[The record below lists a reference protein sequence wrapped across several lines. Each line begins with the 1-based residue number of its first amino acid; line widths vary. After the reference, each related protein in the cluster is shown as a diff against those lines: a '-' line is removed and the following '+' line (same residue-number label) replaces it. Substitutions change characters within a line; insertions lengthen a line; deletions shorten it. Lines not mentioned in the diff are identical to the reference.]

1 MHVTRVDNSSGFIDL
16 YWPGVL
22 LVEQKGAGRDL
33 EAARV
38 QPGIYFDALPAWDRP
53 RYQLLC
59 DFRAFELLDR
69 DGRAETRFTFAD
81 LTQHVEKFGFNVG
94 LQFRTFRDQG
104 PVSIEAL
111 GLVARLL
118 DALKAWHPRCGRR
131 SVVVLGAECV
141 LPVCR
146 RHRDLR
152 AAGDLPA
159 VR

>member
-59 DFRAFELLDR
+59 NFRAFELLDR

-81 LTQHVEKFGFNVG
+81 LIQHVEKFGFIIGVQ
-94 LQFRTFRDQG
+94 LQTFSATRTQSTSG
-104 PVSIEAL
+104 PRI
-111 GLVARLL
+111 
-118 DALKAWHPRCGRR
+118 GRTPKWR
-131 SVVVLGAECV
+131 TEGVPGY
-141 LPVCR
+141 
-146 RHRDLR
+146 
-152 AAGDLPA
+152 AGDDL
-159 VR
+159 